1 MNYVQKKKGHKGQNN
16 VNAMNLLQNMQYSW
30 NILCFADAHSK
41 VTRRNLKLNKC
52 TMYIWY
58 PVATGLRKYDVN
70 IDLRHHYGISVV
82 ETQTSLLVKHP

>member
-1 MNYVQKKKGHKGQNN
+1 
-16 VNAMNLLQNMQYSW
+16 
-30 NILCFADAHSK
+30 
-41 VTRRNLKLNKC
+41 
-52 TMYIWY
+52 MYIWY